1 MKNVDYARLE
11 EKHPDEFVAT
21 SRDTGRVVAH
31 AHSIRKLYAVL
42 KRKGVNPIKTIVEK
56 VPPKS
61 AVVIY

>member
-1 MKNVDYARLE
+1 MTSVNSGPSQ
-11 EKHPDEFVAT
+11 EKHSGEFVAT

-31 AHSIRKLYAVL
+31 ALSIRKLYAEL

-56 VPPKS
+56 IPPKS